1 MGAQSDQKK
10 PRDLILSAF
19 STIFPAYLASSAR
32 LLNAARHHFGGDL
45 DSMFILCVI
54 LASEDSAVWDD
65 AELDTLDTLPRMGAT
80 NTSSIAFA
88 TGIPRATVQR
98 KLNDL
103 VARGWVER
111 RPLTGWSVT
120 PKGAQDLRGL
130 SIETLRYLEAITIAL
145 RKSQNTPAEHV
156 RPTKGGGDSA
166 KKTRDH

>member
-1 MGAQSDQKK
+1 MGARHDQKK

-32 LLNAARHHFGGDL
+32 LLNAARHHFDGDL

-54 LASEDSAVWDD
+54 LASEDSSAWRE
-65 AELDTLDTLPRMGAT
+65 AEFDTLDTLPRMGAT

-98 KLNDL
+98 KLSDL

-111 RPLTGWSVT
+111 RRLTGWTVT

-130 SIETLRYLEAITIAL
+130 SIEALRYLEALTTAL
-145 RKSQNTPAEHV
+145 RKSQEPQGEQVHPTRGGHDPA
-156 RPTKGGGDSA
+156 
-166 KKTRDH
+166 